1 MCVHYGYVECVCPNY
16 RCGRGRWTRTGG
28 GGKVKKCNGP
38 DMESRKGWFT
48 LFPVAPSFSVKFFFP
63 CLLRGVELGQ
73 PEKRNDAVPRFSRYE
88 RTYTASD
95 HGRRIMV
102 HRKSI
107 RKEDESPLG
116 VRRVKSLNSYRW
128 QLQFPLSLR
137 RYVAMRRLRSTESP
151 FP

>member
-1 MCVHYGYVECVCPNY
+1 MQWAGHGIEKGMVHVV
-16 RCGRGRWTRTGG
+16 
-28 GGKVKKCNGP
+28 
-38 DMESRKGWFT
+38 SRRP
-48 LFPVAPSFSVKFFFP
+48 LLSVKFFFP
-63 CLLRGVELGQ
+63 YLLRGVELGQ
-73 PEKRNDAVPRFSRYE
+73 PEKRNDAVPMFSRYE

-102 HRKSI
+102 HRKNI

-137 RYVAMRRLRSTESP
+137 RHVAMRRLRPTESR
-151 FP
+151 FRDAEAFDAHDAERL

>member
-1 MCVHYGYVECVCPNY
+1 M
-16 RCGRGRWTRTGG
+16 
-28 GGKVKKCNGP
+28 KKCNGP
-38 DMESRKGWFT
+38 DMESRKGWRK
-48 LFPVAPSFSVKFFFP
+48 LFPVAPFFSVKFFFP
-63 CLLRGVELGQ
+63 YLLRGVELGNL
-73 PEKRNDAVPRFSRYE
+73 KNGTMRYRGFQGME

-95 HGRRIMV
+95 HERRIMV

-116 VRRVKSLNSYRW
+116 VRRVKSLDSYRW

-137 RYVAMRRLRSTESP
+137 RHVAMRRLRPTESP

>member
-1 MCVHYGYVECVCPNY
+1 MRERQVDTYWRRREGEKMQWAGHGIEKGMVHVVSRRPFLFC
-16 RCGRGRWTRTGG
+16 
-28 GGKVKKCNGP
+28 KV
-38 DMESRKGWFT
+38 
-48 LFPVAPSFSVKFFFP
+48 LFPY
-63 CLLRGVELGQ
+63 LLRGVELGQ
-73 PEKRNDAVPRFSRYE
+73 PEKRNDAVPMFSRYE

-102 HRKSI
+102 HRKNI

-137 RYVAMRRLRSTESP
+137 RHVAMRRLRPTESP

>member
-1 MCVHYGYVECVCPNY
+1 M
-16 RCGRGRWTRTGG
+16 
-28 GGKVKKCNGP
+28 KKCNGP
-38 DMESRKGWFT
+38 DMESKKGWFT
-48 LFPVAPSFSVKFFFP
+48 LFPVAPFFSVKFFFP
-63 CLLRGVELGQ
+63 YLLRGVELGQ

-116 VRRVKSLNSYRW
+116 VRRVKSLDSYRW

-137 RYVAMRRLRSTESP
+137 RHVAMRRLRPTESP

>member
-1 MCVHYGYVECVCPNY
+1 M
-16 RCGRGRWTRTGG
+16 
-28 GGKVKKCNGP
+28 KKCNGP

-116 VRRVKSLNSYRW
+116 VRRVKSLDSYRW

-137 RYVAMRRLRSTESP
+137 RARCHEAAAANGITVSVMPRLLMPMTRKASESRSAWRYIFCFRP
-151 FP
+151 QY

>member
-1 MCVHYGYVECVCPNY
+1 
-16 RCGRGRWTRTGG
+16 
-28 GGKVKKCNGP
+28 
-38 DMESRKGWFT
+38 MESKKGWFT

-73 PEKRNDAVPRFSRYE
+73 PEKRNDAVPMFSRYE

-102 HRKSI
+102 HRKNI

-116 VRRVKSLNSYRW
+116 VRRVKSLDSYRW

-137 RYVAMRRLRSTESP
+137 RHVAMRRLRPTESP